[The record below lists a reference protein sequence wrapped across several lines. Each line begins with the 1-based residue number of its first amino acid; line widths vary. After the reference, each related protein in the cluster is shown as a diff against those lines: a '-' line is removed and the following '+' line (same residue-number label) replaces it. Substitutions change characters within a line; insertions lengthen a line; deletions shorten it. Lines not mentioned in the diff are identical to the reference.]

1 MTAPRRPRAPRDVS
15 TRALLDSIATGDPDE
30 SLRLGDL
37 FRGLG
42 DRSFGMLL
50 IAATAPAL
58 IPIPGVAGALSGP
71 LVMLVGVQLLV
82 RLRQPWLPGVI
93 ARRGPRRSTMA
104 RLRDL
109 LAPSLRR
116 LEKLVRPRAAV
127 ILDHWLPDVVTWLLV
142 LVLGLLLSLPIPF
155 TNYVLAAL
163 LLLFALA
170 LLERDGML
178 MLVAWVCAAA
188 AIASFGALSGTAINA
203 LLDAI
208 HPMGSGP

>member
-1 MTAPRRPRAPRDVS
+1 MRDRAEAPREVG
-15 TRALLDSIATGDPDE
+15 TRALLDRFAEGDPAE
-30 SLRLGDL
+30 RLRLGDL

-50 IAATAPAL
+50 IAATAPAF

-71 LVMLVGVQLLV
+71 LVMLVGVQLLL
-82 RLRQPWLPGVI
+82 RLRQPWLPGFL
-93 ARRGPRRSTMA
+93 ARRGPNRGTMA

-109 LAPSLRR
+109 LAPWLGR
-116 LEKLVRPRAAV
+116 LEHVVRPRAT
-127 ILDHWLPDVVTWLLV
+127 IMLDHWLPDIVTGLLV

-170 LLERDGML
+170 LLERDGVL
-178 MLVAWVCAAA
+178 LVVAWLSGLAAIVVFGVLSGSLAGAAA
-188 AIASFGALSGTAINA
+188 RF
-203 LLDAI
+203 LDRLA
-208 HPMGSGP
+208 